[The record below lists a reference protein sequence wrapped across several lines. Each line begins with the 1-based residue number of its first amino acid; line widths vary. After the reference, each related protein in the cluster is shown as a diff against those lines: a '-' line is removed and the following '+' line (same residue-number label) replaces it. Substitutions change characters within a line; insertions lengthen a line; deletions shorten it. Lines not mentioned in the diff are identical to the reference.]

1 MTSQAFSL
9 VAVPQWQPAVLPA
22 RRPAPCGRLA
32 AGALVAHGP
41 PALGLV
47 LALGARGADAGR
59 AVLKRARAAA
69 GRLAC
74 AGRARLHG
82 PRRAARAGAVADE
95 NTTGFAV
102 FAQRFCIN
110 QALICSF
117 IVFIRCFNSQ
127 PSIIVLKYLK
137 IMIR

>member
-22 RRPAPCGRLA
+22 RRPAPRGRLA
-32 AGALVAHGP
+32 AGALVAHGS
-41 PALGLV
+41 AAVCLV

-59 AVLKRARAAA
+59 AVLKRARTAA

-95 NTTGFAV
+95 NTTCSV
-102 FAQRFCIN
+102 ITVKRLCIN
-110 QALICSF
+110 C
-117 IVFIRCFNSQ
+117 
-127 PSIIVLKYLK
+127 
-137 IMIR
+137 